1 MRIGIIDCGT
11 NTFNLLIADTTEKGW
26 TKVFGNK
33 VSVKLGHGG
42 FTDGNI
48 RLERMARALDA
59 MKVHYNNLLNFNVE
73 KTFVFAT
80 SAMRE
85 AGNGA
90 MFIQHIKQEL
100 GLDVVIIDGDREA
113 QLIYDGVRQTI
124 EASSGYDLIVDIGGG
139 STEFI
144 VASADGIHWKASFPI
159 GVARLY
165 EYVEADDPI
174 TKEQIQKLDL
184 YLDDVLKPLE
194 TALKQY
200 PIDRLI
206 GSSGSFDTLIDLFHS
221 AGRIPAVRGL
231 SNEIPL
237 AVFEEIH
244 RYLLI
249 STRETRLAMRG
260 MLPLRVDYIVLAS
273 IVIQHIVTRFKIVR
287 IFQSEYALKEGVIAG
302 ILNHELT

>member
-90 MFIQHIKQEL
+90 MFIQHVKQDL

-124 EASSGYDLIVDIGGG
+124 EVGSGYDLIVDIGGG

-221 AGRIPAVRGL
+221 VGRIPAVRGL
-231 SNEIPL
+231 SNEIPM

-273 IVIQHIVTRFKIVR
+273 IVIQHIVTRFHIVR
-287 IFQSEYALKEGVIAG
+287 MFQSEYALKEGVIAG

>member
-11 NTFNLLIADTTEKGW
+11 NTFNLLIADTTATGW

-48 RLERMARALDA
+48 RVERMARALDA
-59 MKVHYNNLLNFNVE
+59 MKVHYNNLLNFDVK
-73 KTFVFAT
+73 KTIVFAT

-85 AGNGA
+85 AGNGEL
-90 MFIQHIKQEL
+90 FIQHVKQEL
-100 GLDVVIIDGDREA
+100 GLDVVVIDGDREA

-124 EASSGYDLIVDIGGG
+124 DAGAGNDLIVDIGGG

-144 VASADGIHWKASFPI
+144 VASADGIKWKASFPI

-165 EYVEADDPI
+165 EYVEPDDPI
-174 TKEQIQKLDL
+174 TPEQIQKLCL
-184 YLDDVLKPLE
+184 YLDDILKPLE
-194 TALKQY
+194 SALEQY
-200 PIDRLI
+200 PIVRLI
-206 GSSGSFDTLIDLFHS
+206 GSSGSFDTLVDLFHS

-249 STRETRLAMRG
+249 SSRETRLAMRG

-273 IVIQHIVTRFKIVR
+273 IVIQHLVTRFHIVR
-287 IFQSEYALKEGVIAG
+287 MFQSEYALKEGVIAG
-302 ILNHELT
+302 ILNKEVS

>member
-1 MRIGIIDCGT
+1 MRIGVIDCGT
-11 NTFNLLIADTTEKGW
+11 NTFNLLIADTQGNGW
-26 TKVFGNK
+26 EKVFSNK

-42 FTDGNI
+42 FTDGGI
-48 RLERMARALDA
+48 RVDRMARALDA

-73 KTFVFAT
+73 KSFVFAT

-85 AGNGA
+85 AKNGHE
-90 MFIQHIKQEL
+90 FIARVKRDL
-100 GLDVVIIDGDREA
+100 GLEVVIIDGDREA
-113 QLIYDGVRQTI
+113 QLIYDGVRQTF
-124 EASSGYDLIVDIGGG
+124 EVGSGNDLIVDIGGG

-144 VASADGIHWKASFPI
+144 VASADGIHFKASFPI

-174 TKEQIQKLDL
+174 TSDQIHKLNQ
-184 YLDDVLKPLE
+184 YLDDVLKPLDE
-194 TALKQY
+194 ALNRY
-200 PIDRLI
+200 PVSRMI
-206 GSSGSFDTLIDLFHS
+206 GSSGSFDTLVDLFHS
-221 AGRIPAVRGL
+221 AGHIPAVRGL

-244 RYLLI
+244 RYLLH

-260 MLPLRVDYIVLAS
+260 MLPLRVDYIVLATV
-273 IVIQHIVTRFKIVR
+273 VIQHLIQRFSITR

-302 ILNHELT
+302 ILNNELT